1 MADNAFKT
9 GQKLWNPFGNKKEEK
24 TEESAYG
31 RGKGKGKFK
40 VRKSPKGRH
49 TKGKKAQLLVED
61 QAFLLHKVNII
72 LANLLVERRKNLN
85 GGYFKDIRYKYR
97 DFSC

>member
-9 GQKLWNPFGNKKEEK
+9 GQKLWSPFGNKKEEK

-49 TKGKKAQLLVED
+49 TKGKKGPAL
-61 QAFLLHKVNII
+61 
-72 LANLLVERRKNLN
+72 
-85 GGYFKDIRYKYR
+85 GGRPGVPASQGQYNPGQPLGGKKKKP
-97 DFSC
+97 